1 MDELDNILTIS
12 VADGKSRVS
21 TQFTGFWWETAEK
34 WARECVLQLLVD
46 ELGKPMPDDGDGSR
60 AISWEGRAMIP
71 IPVKNHNGELV
82 DTGQLFY
89 DLKRERL

>member
-46 ELGKPMPDDGDGSR
+46 ELGKPMPEVPEL
-60 AISWEGRAMIP
+60 WEGRAMIP